1 MGKMRTKQG
10 YTFRKWE
17 VIDFNKFL
25 RESDFDYY
33 LHLKARFFPR
43 LYSKYG
49 IFLPHVDGIFVKKQN
64 NKYLIA
70 LVEHKSSTR
79 GGNTFKLEQNLLSTI
94 MYYSREL
101 KQTVFIKPK
110 TEDNV
115 NALIYHLKEDKDYRK
130 RLKIFPKKP
139 SVPEYIKRIL
149 TVPDLFKRKSNV
161 TLIEVPEK
169 IYEKIEEVH
178 RETEN
183 TAETQKRDKEYE
195 KYWEEWN
202 VHLREIYKNKNNLT
216 KVETIIEKLK
226 NKILKLLRGK
236 EVP

>member
-1 MGKMRTKQG
+1 MRTKQG
-10 YTFRKWE
+10 YTYRFWE
-17 VIDFNKFL
+17 KIDFDKYL
-25 RESDFDYY
+25 KESDFDYY

-43 LYSKYG
+43 LFSKYR
-49 IFLPHVDGIFVKKQN
+49 ILLPQVDGIFVKKQG

-70 LVEHKSSTR
+70 LVEHKSSTK
-79 GGNTFKLEQNLLSTI
+79 GGNTFKLEQTLLSNI

-115 NALIYHLKEDKDYRK
+115 NALIYHLKEDNEYRK

-139 SVPEYIKRIL
+139 SVPEYIKHML
-149 TVPDLFKRKSNV
+149 TVPDLFQRKSNI
-161 TLIEVPEK
+161 TLIEVPKK
-169 IYEKIEEVH
+169 IFKKIEEVH
-178 RETEN
+178 KETEN
-183 TAETQKRDKEYE
+183 TTETQKRDEEYSR
-195 KYWEEWN
+195 YWEEWN
-202 VHLREIYKNKNNLT
+202 AHLREIYKNKNNVN
-216 KVETIIEKLK
+216 KVESVIEKLK